1 MSEVMLEEAKAEQVV
16 EERVFIPAKILK
28 MRHILARSPEA
39 FIQVWPSKVYMCD
52 GHWLVIGF
60 EWETGARESFQFP
73 ASALL
78 DVPGV
83 NQKNLRA
90 CQNIEI
96 TKRNEPGGSKL
107 WLRWGFGTIQ
117 LNGGNPVQCMP
128 LTDLSFLLGAKKREG
143 PTLFYSHLKGLVEAM
158 EALGAF
164 PRLAEVTLEYL
175 EGDVG
180 QRVVALRIGGC
191 EPSGVHGFMSAEVAE
206 NHGDASET
214 LPS

>member
-1 MSEVMLEEAKAEQVV
+1 MSEVMLEEAKGEQVV
-16 EERVFIPAKILK
+16 EERVTIPAKILK
-28 MRHILARSPEA
+28 MRHTLARSPEA
-39 FIQVWPSKVYMCD
+39 FVQVWPSKVYVCD

-73 ASALL
+73 ASVLL

-83 NQKNLRA
+83 NRKNLRA

-96 TKRNEPGGSKL
+96 VKRNEPGGAKL

-128 LTDLSFLLGAKKREG
+128 LTDLSFLLGAKGRAG
-143 PTLFYSHLKGLVEAM
+143 PILFYSHLKELVEAM

-164 PRLAEVTLEYL
+164 PKSAEVVLEYL

-180 QRVVALRIGGC
+180 QRV
-191 EPSGVHGFMSAEVAE
+191 
-206 NHGDASET
+206 
-214 LPS
+214 LP